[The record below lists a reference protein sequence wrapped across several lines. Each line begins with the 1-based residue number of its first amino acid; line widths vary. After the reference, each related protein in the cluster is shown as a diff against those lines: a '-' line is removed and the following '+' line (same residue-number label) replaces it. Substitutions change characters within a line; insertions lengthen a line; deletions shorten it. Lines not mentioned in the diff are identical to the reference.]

1 MTKDTWTAIVTNTST
16 AMATFAVKA
25 TFVRATFGVAA
36 NTAATDVLPLLL
48 LLLLLQLG
56 QKLLIHVMLQLP
68 LMVLLRCPH
77 ELSNLSSC
85 LPLL

>member
-1 MTKDTWTAIVTNTST
+1 
-16 AMATFAVKA
+16 MATFVG
-25 TFVRATFGVAA
+25 VTFGVAA

-48 LLLLLQLG
+48 LLPLILLG

-68 LMVLLRCPH
+68 LMVLLRCPR

-85 LPLL
+85 LPLLKPSLSAGVGAEAAWPV